1 MSGNERSCILN
12 RVQQAGFAVD
22 EVVLYLDTHPC
33 DSKAL
38 AFYQKARDE
47 QKRAVCEYNAKIGPL
62 TNDMVEPI
70 APGRGKR
77 RRTTKCGIMKNACS
91 FL

>member
-1 MSGNERSCILN
+1 MSGNERRCTLN

-22 EVVLYLDTHPC
+22 EAVLYLDTHPC
-33 DSKAL
+33 DSNAL

-62 TNDMVEPI
+62 TND
-70 APGRGKR
+70 PGRTGKPLVLDR
-77 RRTTKCGIMKNACS
+77 LPLALGKGGELLNVE
-91 FL
+91 L

>member
-62 TNDMVEPI
+62 TNDMVEP
-70 APGRGKR
+70 ANRLVLDRLPLAVGK
-77 RRTTKCGIMKNACS
+77 GGELLNVE
-91 FL
+91 L

>member
-33 DSKAL
+33 DPSAL
-38 AFYQKARDE
+38 AYYEKMNALRR
-47 QKRAVCEYNAKIGPL
+47 RAMDDYNARFGPL
-62 TNDMVEPI
+62 SATDVNVANGWTWVDNPWPWEVE
-70 APGRGKR
+70 A
-77 RRTTKCGIMKNACS
+77 N
-91 FL
+91 